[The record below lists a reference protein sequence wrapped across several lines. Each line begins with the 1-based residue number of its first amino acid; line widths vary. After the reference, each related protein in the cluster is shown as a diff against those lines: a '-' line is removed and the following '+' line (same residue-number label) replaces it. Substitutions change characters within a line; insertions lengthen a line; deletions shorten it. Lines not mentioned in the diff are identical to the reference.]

1 MQNVVNYDQ
10 KTFQVFG
17 HTQQG
22 ALFPGKIIIIIHLE
36 EKNSTSII
44 LLELNFSICKFKGKG
59 WAGSSAKHQ
68 QGEREGGGK
77 GGEGGEEKGGPH
89 AGCSQAEVGFWAGGF
104 VGCLIWENM
113 FLKVETE
120 LVWAKR
126 PF

>member
-10 KTFQVFG
+10 KNI
-17 HTQQG
+17 
-22 ALFPGKIIIIIHLE
+22 PGLRAHSAGSAFSRQNYYHYPPGRG
-36 EKNSTSII
+36 NSSSII
-44 LLELNFSICKFKGKG
+44 LLELNFIICKFKGKG

-68 QGEREGGGK
+68 QGEREGGGE
-77 GGEGGEEKGGPH
+77 GREGGEEKGGPH

-104 VGCLIWENM
+104 VGCLIGENM